1 MKIYCISIFIYLYIT
16 KNESW
21 LIICKVLLTPAKQNV
36 YVEALAL
43 FECGDEDE
51 VMKVEALNEDPGIVS
66 HDDVVKH
73 GKDQLTRPV
82 LQQNKH
88 TRLGIL
94 H

>member
-1 MKIYCISIFIYLYIT
+1 M
-16 KNESW
+16 
-21 LIICKVLLTPAKQNV
+21 LLTPAKQNV

-51 VMKVEALNEDPGIVS
+51 VMEVEALDEDPGIVS
-66 HDDVVKH
+66 HDNVVKH